1 MLTTARN
8 PTYPQP
14 YAWSEGKAQGPCSL
28 MALVLVWPT
37 VCTLGPHR
45 LGDICISECWQI
57 ASHIS
62 SKPTMILVVTSNS
75 CFSLTFFRQLLCKNF
90 LLLPFMAVSHFH
102 FISML
107 TVPTVVWK
115 LIASMLDHHHSHLS
129 VFWTFIHHVFKKHI
143 LTEANNAMHC
153 FKN

>member
-14 YAWSEGKAQGPCSL
+14 CAWSEGKAQGPCSL
-28 MALVLVWPT
+28 MALVLVWHT
-37 VCTLGPHR
+37 VCTRGPHR

-75 CFSLTFFRQLLCKNF
+75 CFSLTFFRQLLCKNIFTSPVHGCFTLPLYFHAHCSHCCLEAYRIDARSSSQSSISF
-90 LLLPFMAVSHFH
+90 LV
-102 FISML
+102 
-107 TVPTVVWK
+107 
-115 LIASMLDHHHSHLS
+115 
-129 VFWTFIHHVFKKHI
+129 IHPSRI
-143 LTEANNAMHC
+143 
-153 FKN
+153 